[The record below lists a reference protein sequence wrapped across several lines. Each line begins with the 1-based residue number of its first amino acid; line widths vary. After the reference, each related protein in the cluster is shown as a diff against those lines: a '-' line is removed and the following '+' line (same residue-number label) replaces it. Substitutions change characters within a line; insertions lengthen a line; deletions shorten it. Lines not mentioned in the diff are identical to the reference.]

1 MKTTH
6 IPGKWIAICDVCGL
20 RFYNT
25 ELKKDWRD
33 LMVCKD
39 DFELRHP
46 QDFLKVQPDHQNVP
60 WVRPEGTDTFSH
72 DACTVVG
79 LSAIP
84 GLATPGCS
92 IPGRFFTGDFILPAP
107 NVISSIPGIALPGF
121 SIPNSI

>member
-33 LMVCKD
+33 LMVCAE

-46 QDFLKVQPDHQNVP
+46 QDFLKVRPDHQNVP
-60 WVRPEGTDTFSH
+60 WVRPEGMDVFLH
-72 DACTVVG
+72 DACTITG
-79 LSAIP
+79 LSSIAN
-84 GLATPGCS
+84 LAVAGCS
-92 IPGRFFTGDFILPAP
+92 IAGRLFTGDWTRPPPTPA
-107 NVISSIPGIALPGF
+107 IAGIAISGNTISKL
-121 SIPNSI
+121 I